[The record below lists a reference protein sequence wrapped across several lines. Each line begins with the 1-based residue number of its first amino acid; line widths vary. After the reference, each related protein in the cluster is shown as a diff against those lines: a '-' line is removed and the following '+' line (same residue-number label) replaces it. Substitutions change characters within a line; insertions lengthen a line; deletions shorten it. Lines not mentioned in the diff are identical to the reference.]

1 MSPSTPSTPGLQSG
15 AQSGPT
21 NPSEAWL
28 AKLALGPDVLLHK
41 VDLVRGAV
49 LAVGWSEAGYRSASF
64 LDDRILGPHVKGAW
78 LSGGAVAGALAG
90 PTAGA
95 AGALSARRPLHF
107 IFHAGHV
114 GSTLLSRLLDEVPGL
129 PSGPPSG
136 HPMGPASGQSSG
148 QASGEPASPSVASAV
163 LGLREPLPLRTL
175 AEAHDVLGR
184 ADSLLSSA
192 QFEAL
197 LQMLAASWQRG
208 YAHTQA
214 VVLKAT
220 SSTTRVGPALLAA
233 LPAARAVCLN
243 LAPEPYLAT
252 LLAGENAALDLRG
265 HGPER
270 MRRLQARTTSITTP
284 LHALSLGEQAA
295 LAWLA
300 EAWSQRELA
309 QQAGPRILAVDFD
322 ELLDNV
328 EGMLAAVLQH
338 FGLDAAAAPL
348 LARSPVLTRYS
359 KATEHAYSPGL
370 RQQVLAQARRDHA
383 VELQRGL
390 RWLETVAAADAN
402 FAALMR

>member
-1 MSPSTPSTPGLQSG
+1 MSQPTASTP
-15 AQSGPT
+15 
-21 NPSEAWL
+21 EALL
-28 AKLALGPDVLLHK
+28 AKLPAGPDVLLHK

-49 LAVGWSEAGYRSASF
+49 LAVEWSEAGYRGASF
-64 LDDRILGPHVKGAW
+64 LDDRILGPAVKGAW
-78 LSGGAVAGALAG
+78 LSGGAVAQALAG
-90 PTAGA
+90 QAPTPSPSVASGPA
-95 AGALSARRPLHF
+95 ARRPLHF

-114 GSTLLSRLLDEVPGL
+114 GSTLLSRLLDEL
-129 PSGPPSG
+129 PA
-136 HPMGPASGQSSG
+136 PAGG
-148 QASGEPASPSVASAV
+148 SAV

-175 AEAHDVLGR
+175 AEAGDVLGR

-192 QFEAL
+192 QFGAL
-197 LQMLAASWQRG
+197 QQMLATSWQRG
-208 YAHTQA
+208 YAHTQV

-270 MRRLQARTTSITTP
+270 MRRLQPRTGSITTP
-284 LHALSLGEQAA
+284 LHAMALGEQAA

-309 QQAGPRILAVDFD
+309 QQAGTRVLAVDFD
-322 ELLDNV
+322 RLLGDV
-328 EGMLAAVLQH
+328 EGTLSGVLRH
-338 FGLDAAAAPL
+338 FGLDANAAPL

-359 KATEHAYSPGL
+359 KATEHAYSPAL
-370 RQQVLAQARRDHA
+370 RQQLLAQARRDQA
-383 VELQRGL
+383 VELQRGM
-390 RWLETVAAADAN
+390 RWLETLAAADAN
-402 FAALMR
+402 VAALLG

>member
-1 MSPSTPSTPGLQSG
+1 MSSSTSSTPG
-15 AQSGPT
+15 PT
-21 NPSEAWL
+21 PAPAAGSPPAAGTASPVEGML
-28 AKLALGPDVLLHK
+28 AKLAASPDVLLHK

-49 LAVGWSEAGYRSASF
+49 LAVGWSEAGYRNASF
-64 LDDRILGPHVKGAW
+64 LDDRILGPNVKGAW
-78 LSGGAVAGALAG
+78 LTGGAVAGALAG
-90 PTAGA
+90 PGAGGPGLGAPVA
-95 AGALSARRPLHF
+95 AAARRPLHF

-114 GSTLLSRLLDEVPGL
+114 GSTLLSRLLDEVPAFNG
-129 PSGPPSG
+129 
-136 HPMGPASGQSSG
+136 
-148 QASGEPASPSVASAV
+148 ASAV

-184 ADSLLSSA
+184 ADSLLSAA
-192 QFEAL
+192 QFGAL

-220 SSTTRVGPALLAA
+220 SSTTRVGSSLLAA

-309 QQAGPRILAVDFD
+309 QQAGPRVLAVDFD
-322 ELLDNV
+322 ELLRNV
-328 EGMLAAVLQH
+328 EGTLAGVLQH

-370 RQQVLAQARRDHA
+370 RQQVLAQARRDQA

-390 RWLETVAAADAN
+390 RWLETLAAADTN
-402 FAALMR
+402 VAALLG

>member
-1 MSPSTPSTPGLQSG
+1 MSQSTPSTPGLQSG
-15 AQSGPT
+15 AQSGPA

-28 AKLALGPDVLLHK
+28 AKLAAGPDVLLHK

-64 LDDRILGPHVKGAW
+64 LDDRVLGPGVKGAW

-90 PTAGA
+90 SGPGGPGLGA
-95 AGALSARRPLHF
+95 PGAVAARRPLHF

-114 GSTLLSRLLDEVPGL
+114 GSTLLSRLLDEVPGFN
-129 PSGPPSG
+129 G
-136 HPMGPASGQSSG
+136 A
-148 QASGEPASPSVASAV
+148 AAV

-184 ADSLLSSA
+184 PDSLLSSA
-192 QFEAL
+192 QFEVL

-309 QQAGPRILAVDFD
+309 QQAGPRVLAVDFD
-322 ELLDNV
+322 ELLGNV
-328 EGMLAAVLQH
+328 EGTLAAVLQH

-370 RQQVLAQARRDHA
+370 RQQVLAQARRDQS

-390 RWLETVAAADAN
+390 RWLETLAAADAN
-402 FAALMR
+402 VAALMR

>member
-1 MSPSTPSTPGLQSG
+1 MSQ
-15 AQSGPT
+15 PT
-21 NPSEAWL
+21 HPADALL
-28 AKLALGPDVLLHK
+28 ARLAAGPDVLLHK
-41 VDLVRGAV
+41 ADLVRGAV
-49 LAVGWSEAGYRSASF
+49 LAVEWKEAGYRSASF
-64 LDDRILGPHVKGAW
+64 LDDRILGPGVNGAW
-78 LSGGAVAGALAG
+78 LSGGAVAAAL
-90 PTAGA
+90 
-95 AGALSARRPLHF
+95 LSAAPAAPAATVANPPRPSSGVGSQHDVRRPLHC

-114 GSTLLSRLLDEVPGL
+114 GSTLLSRLLDEVPGHV
-129 PSGPPSG
+129 GP
-136 HPMGPASGQSSG
+136 
-148 QASGEPASPSVASAV
+148 AV

-184 ADSLLSSA
+184 ADSLLSAA
-192 QFEAL
+192 QFGAL

-233 LPAARAVCLN
+233 LPAAHAVCLN

-270 MRRLQARTTSITTP
+270 MRRLQARTASITTP
-284 LHALSLGEQAA
+284 LHAMSLGEQAA

-309 QQAGPRILAVDFD
+309 QQAGPRVLAVDFD
-322 ELLDNV
+322 ELLGNV
-328 EGMLAAVLQH
+328 EGTLAAVLQH
-338 FGLDAAAAPL
+338 FGLAAEAAPL

-370 RQQVLAQARRDHA
+370 RQQVLAQARRDQA
-383 VELQRGL
+383 AELQRGL
-390 RWLETVAAADAN
+390 RWLETLGAADPKVAA
-402 FAALMR
+402 LLG